1 MARDEEEPEEKPE
14 AGNKKSMMIVVILVV
29 SLVCIG
35 AGVFFYLKSS
45 DGESSHPSAGKKSGK
60 HAQKNEEPAAIF
72 AMEPFV
78 VNIRDNSDVRYLK
91 LKVEFEVESEGK
103 EVKAELDPYLPQV
116 KDAILMLLTSKTL
129 DEVKDVAGKTRLK
142 QEIMSSACRIFPR
155 GKVTKVFF
163 TDFVV
168 Q

>member
-1 MARDEEEPEEKPE
+1 MARDEEEAEEKPE
-14 AGNKKSMMIVVILVV
+14 GGKSKTLIIVVALVV
-29 SLVCIG
+29 SLACIG
-35 AGVFFYLKSS
+35 GGVAFYLKSS
-45 DGESSHPSAGKKSGK
+45 GGESSHPAKAKKSGG
-60 HAQKNEEPAAIF
+60 HAPSSEELPAIF

-91 LKVEFEVESEGK
+91 LKVEFEVVAEGK

-116 KDAILMLLTSKTL
+116 KDSILMLLTSKTM

-163 TDFVV
+163 TDFVI

>member
-1 MARDEEEPEEKPE
+1 MAKDEEESEEKPE
-14 AGNKKSMMIVVILVV
+14 GSKKTMMIVVVLVV
-29 SLVCIG
+29 SLACIG
-35 AGVFFYLKSS
+35 AGLFFYLKSS
-45 DGESSHPSAGKKSGK
+45 GGESSHSSGAKKSGG
-60 HAQKNEEPAAIF
+60 HAPKNEEPAAIF

-91 LKVEFEVESEGK
+91 LKVEFEVVAEGK

-129 DEVKDVAGKTRLK
+129 DEVKDISGKTRLK

-163 TDFVV
+163 TDFVI